1 MDIWRSTKSC
11 CAIRPDY
18 PDRYISITVV
28 YRGSTP
34 AEVEEAIIMRIEEAV
49 SDVVGIK
56 EMCGGASEGS
66 GKVWLE
72 IEDGYDKEEVL
83 DQVKDRV
90 DFIGTFPIDA
100 ERPRVSI
107 PASQHERLIAAVV
120 SGDLNEFD
128 LKRLAESVRD
138 DLLSLP
144 NTTLVDLKVSRAYEI
159 DVEVSESTLQ
169 RHGLTFDQ
177 IVQAVRNSSTN
188 LSAGSIRAEGG
199 DILLLTS
206 N

>member
-1 MDIWRSTKSC
+1 
-11 CAIRPDY
+11 
-18 PDRYISITVV
+18 
-28 YRGSTP
+28 
-34 AEVEEAIIMRIEEAV
+34 MRIEEAV
-49 SDVVGIK
+49 FDVAGIK
-56 EMCGGASEGS
+56 EMTSRANEGS
-66 GKVWLE
+66 GFVELE
-72 IEDGYDKEEVL
+72 IEDGFDMGEVL

-90 DFIGTFPIDA
+90 DSISTFPVNA
-100 ERPRVSI
+100 ERPRVSM
-107 PASQHERLIAAVV
+107 SSYSERLMAVV
-120 SGDLNEFD
+120 ISGDLNEFD
-128 LKRLAESVRD
+128 LKRLAENIRD